1 MKVVVLDLINEKFKA
16 ELVSEFTDLEFVF
29 VDDVNDYRVLKDA
42 DVLMGY
48 PNRESFLSAK
58 KLRWLHCPGT
68 GIDKLMGIPEL
79 VDSDVVVTNARGPH
93 ADPIADHGIAM
104 VLTFS
109 HHLRNLWDDQKEKKW
124 DLKSYDNRM
133 ISLQDDVM
141 GIFGLGDIGSAMA
154 KRATAFGMK
163 VYGVDKDIST
173 KPEGVDAIWN
183 VDKLG
188 DLLEISDWFI
198 VAAPYTSETHHVLN
212 KDLLP
217 SIKMGSRLI
226 VLSRGG
232 IVDELALIEMLRS
245 GRISGA
251 ALDVTE
257 IEPLPSNSPLWDHPN
272 VVISPHVSALTS
284 EMWDGRRE
292 IFKENLRRFL
302 ANKPFLYTCDKHR
315 GY

>member
-93 ADPIADHGIAM
+93 ADPIADHGMAM

-133 ISLQDDVM
+133 ISLQGDVM

-198 VAAPYTSETHHVLN
+198 VAAPYTSETHHILN
-212 KDLLP
+212 KDLLS

-245 GRISGA
+245 DRISGA
-251 ALDVTE
+251 ALDV
-257 IEPLPSNSPLWDHPN
+257 
-272 VVISPHVSALTS
+272 
-284 EMWDGRRE
+284 
-292 IFKENLRRFL
+292 F
-302 ANKPFLYTCDKHR
+302 
-315 GY
+315 

>member
-1 MKVVVLDLINEKFKA
+1 MKVVVLDLINEKFKV
-16 ELVSEFTDLEFVF
+16 ELMSEFTDLEFVF
-29 VDDVNDYRVLKDA
+29 VDDVNDHRILEDA

-68 GIDKLMGIPEL
+68 GIDKLMEIPEL

-93 ADPIADHGIAM
+93 ADPIAAHGMAM

-133 ISLQDDVM
+133 ISLQGDVM
-141 GIFGLGDIGSAMA
+141 GIFGLGDIGSAIA

-302 ANKPFLYTCDKHR
+302 SNKPFLYTCDKQM